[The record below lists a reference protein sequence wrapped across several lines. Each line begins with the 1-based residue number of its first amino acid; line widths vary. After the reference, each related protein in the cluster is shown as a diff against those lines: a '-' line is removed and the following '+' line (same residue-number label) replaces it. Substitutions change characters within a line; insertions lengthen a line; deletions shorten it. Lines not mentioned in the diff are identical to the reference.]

1 MKTKSIC
8 AVIPAKYESKRV
20 PLKNISPFGES
31 NLLVR
36 KIRQL
41 LLVVEKVYV
50 SSESEI
56 ILKMAAEEG
65 ASPLIR
71 DSKFSMDETPMS
83 EVYVYIAESINEE
96 TVLFTHVTNPFCGSE
111 TYERC
116 IDSYMGASDFDSLTT
131 VNEVKEFLYWDG
143 KAINFDP
150 SKKPRSQDLPN
161 IVKLNHAVSIL
172 PRKLIIE
179 QKNIIGKNPKFLVL
193 SQIESIDIDT
203 NFDFEISKLIAK
215 EMKI

>member
-1 MKTKSIC
+1 MKKSIC

-20 PLKNISPFGES
+20 PLKNVSPFGDS

-41 LLVVEKVYV
+41 LPVLEKVYV

-56 ILKMAAEEG
+56 ILKMAAGEG
-65 ASPLIR
+65 ALPLNR

-83 EVYVYIAESINEE
+83 EVYVNIAESINEE
-96 TVLFTHVTNPFCGSE
+96 IVLFTHVTNPFCGSDA
-111 TYERC
+111 YRRC
-116 IDSYMGASDFDSLTT
+116 LDSYMKGSNFDSLTT
-131 VNEVKEFLYWDG
+131 VNEVKDFLYWEG
-143 KAINFDP
+143 KAVNFNP

-161 IVKLNHAVSIL
+161 IVKLNHAVSVI

-179 QKNIIGKNPKFLVL
+179 NKNIIGKNPKFLVL

-215 EMKI
+215 EWGI